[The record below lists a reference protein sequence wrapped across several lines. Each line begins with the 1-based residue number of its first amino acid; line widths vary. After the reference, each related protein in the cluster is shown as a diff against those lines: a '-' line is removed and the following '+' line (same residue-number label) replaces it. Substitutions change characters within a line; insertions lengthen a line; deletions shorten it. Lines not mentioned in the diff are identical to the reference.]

1 MALRFLK
8 LFHPRRVRRAS
19 VVSCALVSALT
30 SCMSPMIVN
39 SPPTVVTSGVPAGYK
54 LVWADEFD
62 TDGLPDLGKWIN
74 DTSRNKEGWHNHELQ
89 YYSPPRAANAVVKG
103 GKLIITARK
112 EKSSSAADWGGQAYT
127 SARLSTRGKGDW
139 TYGFFDVRAKLPCGK
154 GSWPAIWT
162 LGTKGKWPDDG
173 ELDIMEQVGREPTR
187 VFGTVHTLQSG
198 GLGTGE
204 AMQVPDACTEFHNY
218 QMLWTRD
225 EIRFSVDGAEFYR
238 YANPNTGNVTWPF
251 DSPQYLILNLAVGG
265 DLGGEVDDSIFPIA
279 FELDYVRV
287 YQAAP
292 PVTR

>member
-1 MALRFLK
+1 MTIRYVK
-8 LFHPRRVRRAS
+8 LFHQRKTRGALGMTCAVISATALHMLPATAHAAPS
-19 VVSCALVSALT
+19 VA
-30 SCMSPMIVN
+30 P
-39 SPPTVVTSGVPAGYK
+39 SGVPVGYK

-62 TDGLPDLGKWIN
+62 ADGLPDPGKWFN
-74 DTSRNKEGWHNHELQ
+74 DTGHNKEGWHNHELQ

-103 GKLIITARK
+103 GKLIVTARK
-112 EKSSSAADWGGQAYT
+112 EKLSSAADWGGQAYT

-162 LGTKGKWPDDG
+162 LGSKGKWPDDG

-204 AMQVPDACTEFHNY
+204 AMQVPDACTAFHNY

-238 YANPNTGNVTWPF
+238 YANPKTGSATWPF

-265 DLGGEVDDSIFPIA
+265 DLGGAVDDSIFPIA
-279 FELDYVRV
+279 FEIDYVRI

-292 PVTR
+292 LVTR